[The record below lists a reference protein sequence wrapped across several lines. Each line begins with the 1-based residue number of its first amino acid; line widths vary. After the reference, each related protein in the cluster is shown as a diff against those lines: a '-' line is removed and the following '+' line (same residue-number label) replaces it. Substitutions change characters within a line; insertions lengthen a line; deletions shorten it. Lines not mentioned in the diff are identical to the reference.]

1 MQKGKRVFF
10 FFFSET
16 RQNALRTFF
25 SCKLYQQQR
34 SIHQRERRCWRN
46 ERKTSFIWRAG
57 CVSSVGSASVMQSE
71 KKKKRKAMHSQLLVP
86 AQQQNANMESN
97 EQLMCRRQSRE
108 VKSGK
113 WNFFL
118 SSGWQRDGRFNWLD
132 GIMSSSMRLLH
143 PSVSNLGGVRVC
155 RPSDAAADLKS
166 MPTNNNER
174 SCIGW
179 GVKAGLLGRI
189 KLSLQW
195 IRRATFSLSIY
206 GYISRPFSIIF
217 FHIGPELTHAD
228 QRAETSPIYPS
239 TDPPTSCP
247 PLSFSTIWLLL
258 VVVQHLA
265 SSRRTRAC
273 RVPSLIWLIRPL
285 SRRSSL
291 EFAHTAGQKKGNEE
305 PRKKERE
312 MYISIV
318 RMYPTVH
325 SALPLFALSL
335 SCSCSIVPSF
345 SFVVAPREW
354 GGNNSFV
361 VSLSSAFTHTVP
373 PIIRWK
379 KKNSPHH
386 KTETERIK
394 EMSRGY
400 RLPAVWG
407 GRAHL
412 AIDLQGHISELR
424 WPR

>member
-1 MQKGKRVFF
+1 MHRMGGKSRAAGQDKTLASMDPSGYFLSFYLWIYLSSVFYYIL
-10 FFFSET
+10 S
-16 RQNALRTFF
+16 
-25 SCKLYQQQR
+25 Y
-34 SIHQRERRCWRN
+34 
-46 ERKTSFIWRAG
+46 RAG
-57 CVSSVGSASVMQSE
+57 IDTRRPARGNVAYLSIDGPTHIMPPSLVFQRYDSCWWWSSIWPAVAARVPAVCHHWSDWFALYLVDRVWSLHTQPD
-71 KKKKRKAMHSQLLVP
+71 KRKGMKSQ
-86 AQQQNANMESN
+86 E
-97 EQLMCRRQSRE
+97 
-108 VKSGK
+108 
-113 WNFFL
+113 
-118 SSGWQRDGRFNWLD
+118 
-132 GIMSSSMRLLH
+132 I
-143 PSVSNLGGVRVC
+143 
-155 RPSDAAADLKS
+155 
-166 MPTNNNER
+166 
-174 SCIGW
+174 
-179 GVKAGLLGRI
+179 
-189 KLSLQW
+189 
-195 IRRATFSLSIY
+195 
-206 GYISRPFSIIF
+206 
-217 FHIGPELTHAD
+217 
-228 QRAETSPIYPS
+228 
-239 TDPPTSCP
+239 
-247 PLSFSTIWLLL
+247 
-258 VVVQHLA
+258 
-265 SSRRTRAC
+265 
-273 RVPSLIWLIRPL
+273 
-285 SRRSSL
+285 
-291 EFAHTAGQKKGNEE
+291 
-305 PRKKERE
+305 KKERE